1 MTGRVVP
8 QLTLQLTIKVTK
20 CHSDYQCVLCKSPA
34 VLYVVYAPIVE
45 NVVPFMVCMISFVVM
60 MAPYSEV
67 ELPQLRE
74 QEMENMMDRGG
85 RYSYK
90 VGSCT

>member
-1 MTGRVVP
+1 M
-8 QLTLQLTIKVTK
+8 
-20 CHSDYQCVLCKSPA
+20 LCKSPA

-45 NVVPFMVCMISFVVM
+45 NMVSFMVCMISFVVR

-67 ELPQLRE
+67 ELPQLGERE
-74 QEMENMMDRGG
+74 LENVMDRGG
-85 RYSYK
+85 RDSYK